1 VIKPAFNTFLE
12 SPIGL
17 IEIRGTENSI
27 KSVLF
32 TDSASRNSNP
42 NSYLELCSK
51 QLQEY
56 FAGIRRDFNLKLDP
70 DGTEFQ
76 KKVWDI
82 LLTVSYGTTKSYSW
96 QSRELK
102 NPAALRAIAA
112 ANGQNKI
119 PIIIPCH
126 RIIGSTGTLVGY
138 AGGLWRKRW
147 LLEHE
152 EKFSGLENQLSLQI

>member
-1 VIKPAFNTFLE
+1 VITPAFNTFIN

-17 IEIRGTENSI
+17 IEIRGTSDSI

-32 TDSASRNSNP
+32 AESSSRDYNT
-42 NSYLELCSK
+42 NSYLELCSG

-56 FAGIRRDFNLKLDP
+56 FAGTRRDFKLKLDP

-76 KKVWDI
+76 KKVWDL
-82 LLTVSYGTTKSYSW
+82 LLTVSYGTTRSYSW
-96 QSRELK
+96 QAKELK

-112 ANGQNKI
+112 ANGQHKI

-126 RIIGSTGTLVGY
+126 RIIGSTGALVGY

-152 EKFSGLENQLSLQI
+152 QKFSGLENQLNLHL